1 LIIIY
6 TVCYT
11 KKGISNEK
19 SEKTQVVGCHNFFV
33 FMLLHQ
39 TDKLLINPL
48 AVQIYEE
55 WNLTDTQWGAI
66 STAALVIGAIFYPLW
81 GFLYDRYA
89 RSKLLSLA
97 SFIWGTTTWLSAIAP
112 SFNFFFMSRASTG
125 IDDSSYPG
133 LYSLIADYFAPKVRG
148 KIYGLLQLTQPLG
161 YMMGLVLATTIAVTI
176 GWRNIFFIT
185 GGLGVV
191 LAIVIF
197 FGVKDIPRGTSE
209 PEFDSVEE
217 VGNYKFEWHKV
228 KDITQ
233 KKSLIM
239 MNLQGFFGVFPWNTI
254 TAFIFIYLAE
264 ERGYAESEILFTMA
278 PAILILALGYPLGGA
293 LGDYFFK
300 RSNKGRVVVSL
311 FGVLIGA
318 ILLFITLRVPLDNR
332 PLFGIMLALTALFI
346 PISSPNVT
354 STIND
359 VALPEIRSTAMSI
372 QYFIESSGAALAPLM
387 TGLIADSFRR
397 ANNPRPRESAIL
409 IICISAWLLCGI
421 FYYITTNFISRD
433 INELHSQLTERAQ
446 ETIKR

>member
-1 LIIIY
+1 MKNQRKHKWVVVII
-6 TVCYT
+6 
-11 KKGISNEK
+11 
-19 SEKTQVVGCHNFFV
+19 FFF

-48 AVQIYEE
+48 AVQIYDE
-55 WNLTDTQWGAI
+55 WKLTDTQWGAI
-66 STAALVIGAIFYPLW
+66 STAALVVGAFFYPLW

-97 SFIWGTTTWLSAIAP
+97 SFIWGATTWLSAIAP
-112 SFNFFFMSRASTG
+112 SFNFFFVSRASTG

-133 LYSLIADYFAPKVRG
+133 LYSLIADYFSPKVRG
-148 KIYGLLQLTQPLG
+148 KIFGLLQLTQPLG
-161 YMMGLVLATTIAVTI
+161 YMTGLVLATTIAVSI

-185 GGLGVV
+185 GGLGIL
-191 LAIVIF
+191 LAAVIF
-197 FGVKDIPRGTSE
+197 VGVKDIPRGTSE
-209 PEFDSVEE
+209 PEFENLDE
-217 VGNYKFEWHKV
+217 VGNFRFEWPKV
-228 KDITQ
+228 KDITR

-293 LGDYFFK
+293 LGDFFFK
-300 RSNKGRVVVSL
+300 KTDKGRVIVSL
-311 FGVLIGA
+311 VGVLVGA
-318 ILLFITLRVPLDNR
+318 LLLFITLRVPLDNR
-332 PLFGIMLALTALFI
+332 SLFGIMLGMTALFI

-387 TGLIADSFRR
+387 TGLIADSLRR
-397 ANNPRPRESAIL
+397 ANNPRPRETAIL
-409 IICISAWLLCGI
+409 IICISAWLLCGV
-421 FYYITTNFISRD
+421 FYYITTHFISND
-433 INELHSQLTERAQ
+433 INALREQLSTRAKKVQ
-446 ETIKR
+446 